1 MLASHRPGC
10 ALSVR
15 VPHKPSGDLPVGRR
29 LRFYVQLRLQKYFG
43 SLLTQITST
52 SSAVPAH
59 TKGRFAIV
67 TNVGQGMRWTR
78 LALLTNSADV
88 DGEVVWTW
96 RQGNFLNYF
105 KDKFPFK
112 AAGPD

>member
-1 MLASHRPGC
+1 LREARNPNLEIPRCAIAHLTFDASHRPGC

-88 DGEVVWTW
+88 DGEVVWS
-96 RQGNFLNYF
+96 
-105 KDKFPFK
+105 
-112 AAGPD
+112 